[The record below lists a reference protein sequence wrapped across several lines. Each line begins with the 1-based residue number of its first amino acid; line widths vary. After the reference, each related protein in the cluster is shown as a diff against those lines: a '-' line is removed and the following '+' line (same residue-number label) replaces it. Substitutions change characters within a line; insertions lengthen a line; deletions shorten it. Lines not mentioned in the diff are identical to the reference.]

1 MNAIIIMNTPKYC
14 QDSINSS
21 VIARYISILGR
32 VNPVRLICFV
42 CVAIVK
48 DLEIVNNI

>member
-1 MNAIIIMNTPKYC
+1 MIIMNTPKYC
-14 QDSINSS
+14 QDNINSR
-21 VIARYISILGR
+21 VIAKYIITFVK